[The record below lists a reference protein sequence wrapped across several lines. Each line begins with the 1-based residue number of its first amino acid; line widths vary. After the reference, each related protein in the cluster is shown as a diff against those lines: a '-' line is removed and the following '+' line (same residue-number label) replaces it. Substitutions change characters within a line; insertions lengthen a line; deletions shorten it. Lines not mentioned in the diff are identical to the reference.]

1 MKKSLR
7 IGGIVATAALA
18 TMSLASCGFSSGD
31 AADGGSDGSATT
43 ISLLVPSYSDAT
55 KGLWEGVIKDFEAEN
70 SDIKV
75 KLEVQS
81 WDNLDSVITT
91 KVSSNKAPD
100 IMNGG
105 PFAGF
110 AADDLLYP
118 IKDVVSA
125 DTLADFQPSFVEGA
139 SVDGVQYGAPL
150 IASARALF
158 VNTDLLAQAG
168 VAEVPKTWDELL
180 AASKKISAIGGGVAG
195 YGMPLGSEE
204 AQAESAIWFYGGGG
218 TFGDAKEITIDT
230 PTNLTAA
237 QFMAKMVD
245 EGATQPDAGAT
256 DRSPLMDVFVQGKIG
271 MIIGLPPTVGQIAE
285 NNAALKYSINPIP
298 TVDGAPFTLGVADH
312 LMAFK
317 NDEDAKKK
325 EAITKFLDFTFSA
338 DQYVNWVTTEKFL
351 PTTKSGAEQ
360 MNGDKDLA
368 PFLAALPNAK
378 FYPSTNPKWSATDAA
393 FKALIGQ
400 VAQGKDPQA
409 VLTEIQAK
417 VDAG

>member
-18 TMSLASCGFSSGD
+18 TMSLASCGFGGGD
-31 AADGGSDGSATT
+31 AAGGSSGSATT
-43 ISLLVPSYSDAT
+43 ISLLVPSYSDNT
-55 KGLWEGVIKDFEAEN
+55 KGLWEGVIKDFEAKN

-75 KLEVQS
+75 NLEVQS
-81 WDNLDSVITT
+81 WENLDSVITT

-125 DTLADFQPSFVEGA
+125 DTLADFQPSFVDGA

-168 VAEVPKTWDELL
+168 VADVPKTWDELL

-204 AQAESAIWFYGGGG
+204 AQAESAIWFYGAGG
-218 TFGDAKEITIDT
+218 TFGDATDITIDT
-230 PTNLTAA
+230 PKNLTAA
-237 QFMAKMVD
+237 QFMQKMVT
-245 EGATQPDAGAT
+245 EGATQADAGAT

-271 MIIGLPPTVGQIAE
+271 MIIGLPPTVGQIAD

-298 TVDGAPFTLGVADH
+298 TIDGAPFTLGVADH

-317 NDEDAKKK
+317 NDGKKQ
-325 EAITKFLDFTFSA
+325 EAITKFLDFFYSA

-368 PFLAALPNAK
+368 PFLAALPDAK

-400 VAQGKDPQA
+400 IAQGKEPQA

>member
-7 IGGIVATAALA
+7 IGGIAVTAALA
-18 TMSLASCGFSSGD
+18 TMSLASCGFGGGDASGGSSGS
-31 AADGGSDGSATT
+31 GTT
-43 ISLLVPSYSDAT
+43 LSLLVPSYSDNT
-55 KGLWEGVIKDFEAEN
+55 QGLWEGVISDFEKAN
-70 SDIKV
+70 KDINV

-81 WDNLDSVITT
+81 WDNLNDVITT
-91 KVSSNKAPD
+91 KVQGNKAPD

-110 AADDLLYP
+110 ASDDLLYP

-125 DTLADFQPSFVEGA
+125 NTLSDFQDSFVESA

-158 VNTDLLAQAG
+158 TNDDLLAQAG
-168 VAEVPKTWDELL
+168 VTKAPATWNELL
-180 AASKKISAIGGGVAG
+180 DAAKKVAALGGGVAG

-218 TFGDAKEITIDT
+218 GFGDADKITIDT
-230 PTNLTAA
+230 PENLKGA
-237 QFMAKMVD
+237 QFIQTMVN

-271 MIIGLPPTVGQIAE
+271 MMVGLPPTIGQIKD
-285 NNAALKYSINPIP
+285 NNPGLKYSINPIP
-298 TVDGAPFTLGVADH
+298 TIDGKPFTLGVADH

-317 NDEDAKKK
+317 NDDTKK
-325 EAITKFLDFTFSA
+325 EAITKFLDFFYST

-351 PTTKSGAEQ
+351 PTTKSGAEA
-360 MNGDKDLA
+360 MGGDPDLK
-368 PFLAALPNAK
+368 PFLEALPNAQ

-393 FKALIGQ
+393 FKSLVGQ
-400 VAQGKDPQA
+400 LAQGKDA
-409 VLTEIQAK
+409 KEALTEIQAK